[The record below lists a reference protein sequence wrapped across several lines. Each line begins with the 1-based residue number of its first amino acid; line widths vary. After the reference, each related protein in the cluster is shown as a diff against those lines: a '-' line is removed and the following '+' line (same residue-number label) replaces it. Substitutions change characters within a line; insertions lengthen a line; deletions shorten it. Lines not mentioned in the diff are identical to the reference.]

1 MARLRNVHRQ
11 DGRVLNLDVC
21 RSQPRTVTPPAAGMA
36 AGGCG
41 AYTGLIPRWRRS
53 VTRNCSELTR
63 EMPSEGCHS
72 EQSREPALSLPK
84 GISRGRFVWA
94 RRAPERMLRAEAR
107 TAPPA
112 PLSMTRAAPTPG
124 CEVPASAG
132 TTEPAGEV
140 PASAGTTEPAGE
152 VPASAGTTEPAGEVP
167 ASAGT
172 TEPAGEVPAS
182 AGTTEPAGE
191 VPASA
196 GTTKPA
202 GEVPASAGTT
212 EPSTLDSYGDARA
225 VTAHRG
231 STL

>member
-1 MARLRNVHRQ
+1 MVGTTTA
-11 DGRVLNLDVC
+11 
-21 RSQPRTVTPPAAGMA
+21 SSPPAPGPAEP
-36 AGGCG
+36 GCLPLATSNRDG
-41 AYTGLIPRWRRS
+41 ACCYSSGVRCRWRTS

-72 EQSREPALSLPK
+72 ERSREPALSLPK
-84 GISRGRFVWA
+84 GISRGRFAWA

-132 TTEPAGEV
+132 TTEPSGEVPASAGTTEPSGEV

-152 VPASAGTTEPAGEVP
+152 VPASAGTTEP
-167 ASAGT
+167 
-172 TEPAGEVPAS
+172 
-182 AGTTEPAGE
+182 
-191 VPASA
+191 
-196 GTTKPA
+196 
-202 GEVPASAGTT
+202 
-212 EPSTLDSYGDARA
+212 STLNSYGDARA